1 MLRARIS
8 KQRFDS
14 RRPFAVAALFSLFGC
29 GRSNVTAPAEPPTII
44 VNVEPTPV
52 NIIVPPNEEPGG
64 QEVPVSLCGD
74 PTEISLDQEHRYT
87 IDQVKKL
94 ILTDSLLLEF
104 VSASQSNDAI
114 FRIVDHDG
122 NVLSTFTVRAD
133 TDYTITINGEAIL
146 TFAVCSVNSSY
157 DFSERSA
164 TIATDR
170 ELETY
175 EEPVV
180 PPVTPEPVACED
192 ETSLDCSENLTDFP
206 FDGIIRGEIPF
217 SDFESGRNFVQIVGV
232 TREEVDGVT
241 TTNYTMQ
248 FRTNDGQNGLPI
260 CSFAAPCL
268 RLDRTENHGI
278 FINFLDGLFR
288 LVELKYNRVTLHR
301 DIAGGIINVSA
312 SLILPNNWEIRLD
325 SISSSADGLTLAN
338 VSILDQNG
346 DLQGSDTLFEG
357 INFISAGCVPI
368 KLRIDKLVSGSIPGA
383 RWADMSVV
391 GQEIQIQGV
400 QIGPYGVFESGTKQ
414 FGIWQGW
421 SVNLEFN
428 SEGTELLGI
437 VLSTQSPNPQIP
449 VCE

>member
-1 MLRARIS
+1 M
-8 KQRFDS
+8 
-14 RRPFAVAALFSLFGC
+14 
-29 GRSNVTAPAEPPTII
+29 
-44 VNVEPTPV
+44 
-52 NIIVPPNEEPGG
+52 
-64 QEVPVSLCGD
+64 
-74 PTEISLDQEHRYT
+74 
-87 IDQVKKL
+87 
-94 ILTDSLLLEF
+94 
-104 VSASQSNDAI
+104 
-114 FRIVDHDG
+114 
-122 NVLSTFTVRAD
+122 
-133 TDYTITINGEAIL
+133 
-146 TFAVCSVNSSY
+146 
-157 DFSERSA
+157 
-164 TIATDR
+164 
-170 ELETY
+170 
-175 EEPVV
+175 
-180 PPVTPEPVACED
+180 
-192 ETSLDCSENLTDFP
+192 
-206 FDGIIRGEIPF
+206 
-217 SDFESGRNFVQIVGV
+217 
-232 TREEVDGVT
+232 
-241 TTNYTMQ
+241 
-248 FRTNDGQNGLPI
+248 
-260 CSFAAPCL
+260 
-268 RLDRTENHGI
+268 
-278 FINFLDGLFR
+278 
-288 LVELKYNRVTLHR
+288 HR